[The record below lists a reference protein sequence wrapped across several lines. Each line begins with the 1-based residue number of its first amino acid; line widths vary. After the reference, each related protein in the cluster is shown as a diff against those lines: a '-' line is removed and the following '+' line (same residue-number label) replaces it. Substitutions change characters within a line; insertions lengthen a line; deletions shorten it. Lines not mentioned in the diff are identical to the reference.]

1 MIYLHKILPLFVLP
15 VMIFILLNLIGL
27 IKNKKKLIYLST
39 VLLYVT
45 STPIFSNYFFK
56 IIEGEY
62 YRKPIKEIDSANSIV
77 VLSGMMRINEFKNNY
92 TVEWGD
98 ADRFFAA
105 IDLFNSGKAESIVF
119 TGGKSPFN
127 KTIISEGYILKKYA
141 ISNGISKEN
150 IMVTKDVEN
159 TADEAMAVKDLIG
172 PNKNII
178 LVTSAFHM
186 VRAKKMFEKQG
197 FNVNGYKVDFRT
209 SPYQELT
216 IMSFLPSSGNL
227 SKTEVGIREVI
238 GRVFYFIKGYNK

>member
-1 MIYLHKILPLFVLP
+1 
-15 VMIFILLNLIGL
+15 MIFILLNLFGL

-39 VLLYVT
+39 VLLYIA

-62 YRKPIKEIDSANSIV
+62 YRTPINEINSANSIV
-77 VLSGMMRINEFKNNY
+77 VLSGMIRINEFKKNY

-98 ADRFFAA
+98 ADRFFAG
-105 IDLFNSGKAESIVF
+105 IYLFNSGKAESIVF

-127 KTIISEGYILKKYA
+127 KTSISEGEILKKYA

-150 IMVTKDVEN
+150 IMVTNDVEN
-159 TADEAMAVKDLIG
+159 TADEAMAVKELIG
-172 PNKNII
+172 SNKDII

-197 FNVNGYKVDFRT
+197 FNVIGYKVDYKT
-209 SPYQELT
+209 PPNQKLT
-216 IMSFLPSSGNL
+216 IMSLLPSSLNL
-227 SKTEVGIREVI
+227 SLTEVGFREVL
-238 GRVFYFIKGYNK
+238 GRIFYLIKGYY

>member
-15 VMIFILLNLIGL
+15 IMIFILLNLFGL
-27 IKNKKKLIYLST
+27 FKNKKKLIYLST
-39 VLLYVT
+39 LLLYVT

-62 YRKPIKEIDSANSIV
+62 YRAPINEIDSANSIV
-77 VLSGMMRINEFKNNY
+77 VLSGMMRINEFKDNY

-98 ADRFFAA
+98 ADRFFGA

-127 KTIISEGYILKKYA
+127 KTSISEGEILKKYA
-141 ISNGISKEN
+141 ISNGISKEK

-159 TADEAMAVKDLIG
+159 TADEAMAVKELIG
-172 PNKNII
+172 SNKNII

-197 FNVNGYKVDFRT
+197 FDVIGYKVDYKT
-209 SPYQELT
+209 PPNQKLT
-216 IMSFLPSSGNL
+216 IMSLLPSSGNL
-227 SKTEVGIREVI
+227 YLTEIGFREII
-238 GRVFYFIKGYNK
+238 GRMFYLIKGYN

>member
-15 VMIFILLNLIGL
+15 ITTFILLNLIGL
-27 IKNKKKLIYLST
+27 VKNKKKLIYIST

-62 YRKPIKEIDSANSIV
+62 YRTPINEIDSTSSIV
-77 VLSGMMRINEFKNNY
+77 VLSGMMRINEFKDNY

-127 KTIISEGYILKKYA
+127 KTSKSEGEILKKYA
-141 ISNGISKEN
+141 ISSGILKES

-159 TADEAMAVKDLIG
+159 TADEAIAVKDLIG
-172 PNKNII
+172 SNKNII

-186 VRAKKMFEKQG
+186 FRAKKMFEKQG
-197 FNVNGYKVDFRT
+197 FNVIAYKVDYKT
-209 SPYQELT
+209 PPNQKLT

-227 SKTEVGIREVI
+227 SLTEVGFREII
-238 GRVFYFIKGYNK
+238 GRIFYVIKGYNK

>member
-1 MIYLHKILPLFVLP
+1 MIYLHKVLPLFVLP
-15 VMIFILLNLIGL
+15 VMIFILLNLVGL
-27 IKNKKKLIYLST
+27 IRNKKIIIYIST

-56 IIEGEY
+56 KIEGEY
-62 YRKPIKEIDSANSIV
+62 YRKPIKEMDSAHSIV

-98 ADRFFAA
+98 SDRFFAA

-127 KTIISEGYILKKYA
+127 KTIISEGEVLKKYA
-141 ISNGISKEN
+141 ISSGIPKEN

-172 PNKNII
+172 SNKKII

>member
-1 MIYLHKILPLFVLP
+1 MIYLHKVLPLFVLP

-27 IKNKKKLIYLST
+27 VKNKKIIIYIST

-62 YRKPIKEIDSANSIV
+62 YRKPIKEIDFANSIV
-77 VLSGMMRINEFKNNY
+77 VLSGMMQINEFKDNY

-127 KTIISEGYILKKYA
+127 KTIISEGEILKKYA

-159 TADEAMAVKDLIG
+159 TADEAMAVKSLIG
-172 PNKNII
+172 SNKNII

-186 VRAKKMFEKQG
+186 FRAKKMFEKQG
-197 FNVNGYKVDFRT
+197 FNVNGYKVDYRT
-209 SPYQELT
+209 PPHQKLT
-216 IMSFLPSSGNL
+216 IMSFLPSSANL

-238 GRVFYFIKGYNK
+238 GRIFYFIKGYN